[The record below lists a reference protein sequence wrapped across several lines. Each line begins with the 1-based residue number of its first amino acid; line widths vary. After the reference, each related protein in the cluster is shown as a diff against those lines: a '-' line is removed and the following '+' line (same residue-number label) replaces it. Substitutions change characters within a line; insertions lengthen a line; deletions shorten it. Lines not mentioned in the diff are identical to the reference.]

1 MSDQLQFTVTAT
13 NPNGEQVMATATQ
26 LGDMTIE
33 EAATKSA
40 GNWRAF
46 ECFVWWRKDELERSD
61 HWMIHYT
68 HHRDSGLLDQSN
80 AEQIRHALNPFTE
93 GDDPDVVE
101 ESHSHWVVGHIDG
114 FSMRVF
120 RDGEIT
126 EAFQTFHG
134 LMESLAAYPILNEE
148 DFSNRE
154 YEATVENIVDA
165 AWRLRDDYDLPENW
179 QYEVYCW
186 LSDYECHEIE
196 CTGDQGGYPSE
207 DSLRR
212 AMDALFERVTEE

>member
-1 MSDQLQFTVTAT
+1 
-13 NPNGEQVMATATQ
+13 MATATH
-26 LGDMTIE
+26 LGDMTLE
-33 EAATKSA
+33 EAANESA
-40 GNWRAF
+40 GNWRKF
-46 ECFVWWRKDELERSD
+46 DCFVWWREDELDSPD
-61 HWMIHYT
+61 HWMIHYL

-80 AEQIRHALNPFTE
+80 AEQISKALAPFTE

-101 ESHSHWVVGHIDG
+101 ESHSHWAVGHIDG

-120 RDGEIT
+120 KDGEIT
-126 EAFQTFHG
+126 KAFRTFHG
-134 LMESLAAYPILNEE
+134 LMESLAAYPILDDE

-165 AWRLRDDYDLPENW
+165 AWRLRDEYDLPENW
-179 QYEVYCW
+179 QYEVYGW
-186 LSDYECHEIE
+186 LSDHECSEIE

-212 AMDALFERVTEE
+212 AMDALFERIEEDE

>member
-1 MSDQLQFTVTAT
+1 
-13 NPNGEQVMATATQ
+13 MATATH
-26 LGDMTIE
+26 LGDLTIE
-33 EAATKSA
+33 EAAAESA
-40 GNWRAF
+40 GNWRDF
-46 ECFVWWRKDELERSD
+46 NCFVWWRKDELDREED
-61 HWMIHYT
+61 WMIHYS

-80 AEQIRHALNPFTE
+80 AEQIRQALASFTE

-101 ESHSHWVVGHIDG
+101 ESHSHFLVGHIDG

-126 EAFQTFHG
+126 EAFRTFHK
-134 LMESLAAYPILNEE
+134 LMESLAAYPILDEE

-179 QYEVYCW
+179 QYEVYGW
-186 LSDYECHEIE
+186 LSDNECSEIE
-196 CTGDQGGYPSE
+196 CCGDQGGYPSE

-212 AMDALFERVTEE
+212 AMDALFERIEDDE

>member
-1 MSDQLQFTVTAT
+1 
-13 NPNGEQVMATATQ
+13 MATATH

-33 EAATKSA
+33 EAATESA
-40 GNWRAF
+40 GNWRTF
-46 ECFVWWRKDELERSD
+46 ECFVWWRESELERSD

-80 AEQIRHALNPFTE
+80 AEQISEALAPFTV

-101 ESHSHWVVGHIDG
+101 ESHNHWAVGHIDG
-114 FSMRVF
+114 FSIRVF

-126 EAFQTFHG
+126 EVFRTFHG
-134 LMESLAAYPILNEE
+134 LMESLAAYPILDEE

-165 AWRLRDDYDLPENW
+165 AWRLRDEYELPENW
-179 QYEVYCW
+179 QYEVYGW
-186 LSDYECHEIE
+186 LSDHECSEIE

-212 AMDALFERVTEE
+212 AMNALFEQDE